1 MLGNETSQEGQEN
14 PTELVMKKEDEFL
27 HVWAVV
33 DGEQVF
39 HAAPHVQ
46 MAQAPIQA
54 AIQTF
59 ISNAYQAE
67 IEGLV
72 EPDTSEGYF

>member
-1 MLGNETSQEGQEN
+1 MVKLKVTY
-14 PTELVMKKEDEFL
+14 EDGDE
-27 HVWAVV
+27 VY
-33 DGEQVF
+33 

-67 IEGLV
+67 IEDLV
-72 EPDTSEGYF
+72 ETDTSEGYF